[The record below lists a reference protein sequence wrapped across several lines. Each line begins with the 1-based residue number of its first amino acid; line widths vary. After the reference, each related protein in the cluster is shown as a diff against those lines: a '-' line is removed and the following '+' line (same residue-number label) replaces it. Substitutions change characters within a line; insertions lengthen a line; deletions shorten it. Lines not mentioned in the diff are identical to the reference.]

1 MKINVLQSGD
11 KVLNVTADF
20 VAVERAN
27 GEVDILPFV
36 REDSGM
42 WIDTSNILTIG
53 YGNNTIQAENI
64 NGVTI
69 TNF

>member
-1 MKINVLQSGD
+1 MKLNVLKSGD
-11 KVLNVTADF
+11 HVLNVTCDF

-36 REDSGM
+36 KEGANL
-42 WIDTSNILTIG
+42 WIDAEHTLTIG
-53 YGNNTIQAENI
+53 YGENTVETEGAS
-64 NGVTI
+64 GVVI